1 MAQVQIQKK
10 QPPTT
15 INRFLGINEDTTG
28 DTQLQLGESPDMTN
42 FRITENYKLR
52 KREGYQQL
60 FSSYGA
66 YTVRG
71 MFYGNINGTN
81 YLLFS
86 MNGKIWV
93 QEEISGTDYDS
104 LDTSTYSNVDVIK
117 TTAST
122 ISPIR
127 AGTTGVDGY
136 NIYVNTSGTSRTEVS
151 QANINLVASVGKYYY
166 HTDKT
171 IWIIVAKGAY
181 GSIAAARTGLGTS
194 YAYQQLYNASISI
207 ADSTTTFFTFDDVSY
222 TYGDV
227 VTYIRETRLYILD
240 GSGYYY
246 WNGTT
251 FSSVTG
257 YIPQVSISSLYDGT
271 EAAEYEPLNILTN
284 KRYQSLTGATDY
296 SISGSQFDTL
306 DKTSFTNVHVVKTT
320 PVASIVP
327 GTSAT
332 VTASIS
338 GTTMTVTATTLT
350 GLDVGQIISGT
361 GVTAGTFITA
371 FGTGSGGNGTY
382 TVSVSQTVGSTTIS
396 SYSPIMVV
404 KDKNG
409 STLTQ
414 YSYNNIDL
422 AGSIGGYYVHSNKS
436 IWLIVSKTAYAAIS
450 NAREDL
456 GTYTWCPLVY
466 QLIETNMK
474 SIDYIYSY
482 NSTLNVYQKLTLNT
496 GYVQYLS
503 TGRVLFK
510 TQPVANPNT
519 IRVYYT
525 KGFQTDLSTTAGTYT
540 YNVTFNGVNVTNLDS
555 IDYVYLN
562 STLKTV
568 TTDYT
573 VNLTNGTITFV
584 ADPGTGTANLVII
597 ASKESLN
604 RTEITDR
611 RYNMR
616 FGGGNDFRIFLYGKT
631 SGSGTNRYYYSN
643 LAAGLPSASYFPATF
658 FNEVGTP
665 ENIITGIT
673 RQYDRQIIYT
683 DITGAYYSFY
693 ETTLIDGITY
703 PSFPV
708 FTLNRVVGN
717 VAMGQVQV
725 IQNNP
730 VSIFK
735 GIQEWVATSVQ
746 DERNAKYISKRIQVS
761 LDTIDLSSV
770 TTIDWEKNY
779 EYWVCSGNKAYIYNY
794 RLDVWYIFQFADNVK
809 PLLVAED
816 ILYFGTTNGQ
826 IMKFSSSDLDDNG
839 TTIDAHWESG
849 FYDFNAEWL
858 QKYIYEMWISLKPE
872 GKSSVDITYTTNDKE
887 SAQTYVAS
895 YDLITFVGMDFANFS
910 FSTSY
915 NPQPFRFKIKAKKFV
930 YFKLNLDNNNLGE
943 TLTVI
948 SINLSSSYGSITR

>member
-28 DTQLQLGESPDMTN
+28 DTQLQLGESPDMNN

-71 MFYGNINGTN
+71 MFYGNISGTN

-93 QEEISGTDYDS
+93 QEEISGTDYAS
-104 LDTSTYSNVDVIK
+104 LDTSTYGNVDVIK

-127 AGTTGVDGY
+127 AGTTGIDGY

-171 IWIIVAKGAY
+171 IWIIVAKGTYAT
-181 GSIAAARTGLGTS
+181 IAAARTGLGTS
-194 YAYQQLYNASISI
+194 YAYQQLYSASISI
-207 ADSTTTFFTFDDVSY
+207 ADSTTNFFTFDDVSY
-222 TYGDV
+222 SYGDV
-227 VTYIRETRLYILD
+227 VTYTRATKLYILD
-240 GSGYYY
+240 GSGYYS
-246 WNGTT
+246 WDGTT

-257 YIPQVSISSLYDGT
+257 YVPQVSISSLYDGT
-271 EAAEYEPLNILTN
+271 EAADYEPLNILTN

-306 DKTSFTNVHVVKTT
+306 DTTTFTNVHVVKTT

-414 YSYNNIDL
+414 YSYNNIDN
-422 AGSIGGYYVHSNKS
+422 AGSVGGYYVHTNKS
-436 IWLIVSKTAYAAIS
+436 IWLIVSTTAYASITA
-450 NAREDL
+450 AREDL

-482 NSTLNVYQKLTLNT
+482 NSTSSIYQKLTLNT

-562 STLKTV
+562 GVLKIV

-573 VNLTNGTITFV
+573 VNLPNGTITFI
-584 ADPGTGTANLVII
+584 ADPGTGTSNLVII
-597 ASKESLN
+597 SSKESLN

-616 FGGGNDFRIFLYGKT
+616 FGGGNDFRVFLYGKT

-643 LAAGLPSASYFPATF
+643 LAAGIPTASYFPATF

-665 ENIITGIT
+665 ENVITGIT

-683 DITGAYYSFY
+683 DITGAYYSYY

-708 FTLNRVVGN
+708 FTLNRIIGN

-735 GIQEWVATSVQ
+735 GVQEWVATSVQ

-761 LDTIDLSSV
+761 LDAIDLESV

-779 EYWVCSGNKAYIYNY
+779 EYWICSENKAYIYNY
-794 RLDVWYIFQFADNVK
+794 RLDVWYIFQFANNVK
-809 PLLVAED
+809 PLLVADD
-816 ILYFGTTNGQ
+816 ILYFGTDNGQ

-839 TTIDAHWESG
+839 TAITAHWESG

-948 SINLSSSYGSITR
+948 SINLSSNYGSITR